1 MTREMLM
8 DAVSAMDIEVLDEA
22 LCERARLLPRATR
35 RIKPL
40 TAKWMGV
47 AACFLA
53 VLLVLP
59 YAKLVFS
66 GSQDAAPDTR
76 FFASVAEA
84 EAALGEGLLLERLEG
99 SLARTDDIRVTYTSE
114 YYAAEGGKNSSHSG
128 GVVDKPLMLVASY
141 KVSDTTGDVAGDP
154 IPEVPIET
162 SVEHEVVSPVPEG
175 TMDQEPSYEGDAP
188 VEEAPSPEDKPV
200 KDDRPDRPVEEL
212 EAVEGATSMKLYV
225 LFDCDSVEDSYIGGY
240 VEQGLTQRYGD
251 IVVHYSVIYD
261 PRPHG
266 QAKFLYGGDLYVLD
280 VVSPEADEMLFRY
293 LDLLLREEGIT

>member
-8 DAVSAMDIEVLDEA
+8 DAVSAMDSEVLDEA

-59 YAKLVFS
+59 YARLVFS
-66 GSQDAAPDTR
+66 GSNETAPDIR

-99 SLARTDDIRVTYTSE
+99 SLTRTDDIRVTYTTE
-114 YYAAEGGKNSSHSG
+114 YYAAEGDVSSSLSG
-128 GVVDKPLMLVASY
+128 GTVDKPLMLVATY
-141 KVSDTTGDVAGDP
+141 KITEDTGDIDAAP
-154 IPEVPIET
+154 IPDVPVET
-162 SVEHEVVSPVPEG
+162 SVEHEGVAPVPEG
-175 TMDQEPSYEGDAP
+175 TIDQQPSDEWDAP
-188 VEEAPSPEDKPV
+188 VDEAPSPEDKPE
-200 KDDRPDRPVEEL
+200 KDDRPDLPVEEW
-212 EAVEGATSMKLYV
+212 EAVEGVTSMKLYI

-240 VEQGLTQRYGD
+240 EEQGLTQWYGD
-251 IVVHYSVIYD
+251 IVVHYSVIHD
-261 PRPHG
+261 PQPHG
-266 QAKFLYGGDLYVLD
+266 QAKFLYGGNLYVLD
-280 VVSPEADEMLFRY
+280 VVSSEAYRMLFRY
-293 LDLLLREEGIT
+293 LDLLLREEGIA

>member
-8 DAVSAMDIEVLDEA
+8 DAVSALDSEALDQA

-59 YAKLVFS
+59 IAQLVFS
-66 GSQDAAPDTR
+66 GSNETAPDTR

-84 EAALGEGLLLERLEG
+84 EAALGDGLLLDRLEG
-99 SLARTDDIRVTYTSE
+99 ALTRTDDIRVTYTTD
-114 YYAAEGGKNSSHSG
+114 YYIGAEGPGNASQSG
-128 GVVDKPLMLVASY
+128 GGVDKPLMLVASY
-141 KVSDTTGDVAGDP
+141 KVTDTMGDIDADP
-154 IPEVPIET
+154 LPVTPVET
-162 SVEHEVVSPVPEG
+162 SAEQEGVDPVPEE
-175 TMDQEPSYEGDAP
+175 TEDQQPSDEWDVP
-188 VEEAPSPEDKPV
+188 VEESPSDGDGPT
-200 KDDRPDRPVEEL
+200 KDESPDHPVEEW
-212 EAVEGATSMKLYV
+212 EDVTSVKLYI
-225 LFDCDSVEDSYIGGY
+225 LFDCDSVEDSSIGGY
-240 VEQGLTQRYGD
+240 EEQGLTQWYGD
-251 IVVHYSVIYD
+251 IVVHYSVIRD

-280 VVSPEADEMLFRY
+280 VVSSEAYSLLFRY
-293 LDLLLREEGIT
+293 MDLLLKGVNTP